1 VAGAS
6 SGTGAAAGVFLRKKE
21 KTPEGAL
28 AGSAGFSACAVSSPG
43 GSGSGSVEGVN
54 AAGGSAGPDSSG
66 PLGAEGGGVGS
77 AGATGS
83 GAGAGL
89 LSSGRISAG
98 EGAGGDFFL
107 KNENILESLVSSHSM
122 KCSLPAWARS
132 SWVSVVCWLGGFAA
146 MPGLATAAPLAQQFT
161 LSNGMTLIVQPDRRA
176 PTVAHMLWVRVGAMD
191 EVDGT
196 TGVAH
201 ALEHMLFKGT
211 PTVPPGEFSRRV
223 AALGGSENAFTSRD
237 VTAYHQQIPS
247 DKLEAMMVLEADRF
261 AHNQWPDDEF
271 TREIEVIKEER
282 RQRTE
287 ESPRARMFEAMN
299 AMIYQAS
306 PYRRPVV
313 GWMSDLDAMTPQDAR
328 DFYQRWYT
336 PANAAVVIAGD
347 VEVGKVRQMAERIYG
362 AIPARP
368 VPPRKPREEPE
379 QQGMRQMVY
388 RAATEQ
394 ALVALAY
401 QMPKLTDPR
410 AKDAQS
416 QDALALTVLSAI
428 LDGYSGARLE
438 RALIQGNA
446 GKSARVADS
455 AGASYG
461 LMGRGP
467 QLFYLTGV
475 PAPGV
480 SSEAVIAALKAE
492 VARIAREGVTEAE
505 LKRVKTQWTAS
516 EVYKLD
522 SVFNQARELGSYW
535 SLGMGIDAGEALM
548 DQLNRVTA
556 AQVQSVAQR
565 LFSDEKL
572 TTAVLV
578 PDPSKRKTERPAS
591 ERPPIPNH

>member
-1 VAGAS
+1 
-6 SGTGAAAGVFLRKKE
+6 
-21 KTPEGAL
+21 
-28 AGSAGFSACAVSSPG
+28 
-43 GSGSGSVEGVN
+43 
-54 AAGGSAGPDSSG
+54 
-66 PLGAEGGGVGS
+66 
-77 AGATGS
+77 
-83 GAGAGL
+83 
-89 LSSGRISAG
+89 
-98 EGAGGDFFL
+98 
-107 KNENILESLVSSHSM
+107 M
-122 KCSLPAWARS
+122 KRRLPSWARS
-132 SWVSVVCWLGGFAA
+132 PWMSVVGLLGGLLAV
-146 MPGLATAAPLAQQFT
+146 PVLATATPLAQQFT

-211 PTVPPGEFSRRV
+211 PTVKPGEFSRRV
-223 AALGGSENAFTSRD
+223 AALGGSENAFTTKD
-237 VTAYHQQIPS
+237 VTSYHQQIPS
-247 DKLEAMMVLEADRF
+247 DKLEAMMRLEADRF
-261 AHNQWPDDEF
+261 AHNQWADDEF
-271 TREIEVIKEER
+271 KREIEVIKEER

-287 ESPRARMFEAMN
+287 ESPRARMFEAMT
-299 AMIYQAS
+299 AMVFQAS

-347 VEVGKVRQMAERIYG
+347 VDVPQVHAMAERIYG

-379 QQGMRQMVY
+379 QEGARQMVY
-388 RAATEQ
+388 QAATEQ
-394 ALVALAY
+394 AVVALAY
-401 QMPKLTDPR
+401 QMPKLTDPM
-410 AKDAQS
+410 AKDAAS
-416 QDALALTVLSAI
+416 QDALALTVLSAV
-428 LDGYSGARLE
+428 LDGYGGARLE
-438 RALIQGNA
+438 RALIQGNG
-446 GKSARVADS
+446 GKVARLADS

-467 QLFYLTGV
+467 QLFYLTAV

-480 SSEAVIAALKAE
+480 ATDAVIAALKSE
-492 VARIAREGVTEAE
+492 VARIAREGVTEVE

-535 SLGMGIDAGEALM
+535 SLGMGVESG
-548 DQLNRVTA
+548 DQLMAQLNGVTA

-565 LFSDEKL
+565 LFSEEKL